1 MDNQNKIEILKRLKQ
16 NPSDLEGL
24 MALDPQDREVLV
36 RLAEK
41 LKMTPPDLIMK
52 GVFFAA

>member
-41 LKMTPPDLIMK
+41 LKTTPPAFITK
-52 GVFFAA
+52 GVFFAV

>member
-1 MDNQNKIEILKRLKQ
+1 MIEILKQLKQ
-16 NPSDLEGL
+16 DPSDLEGL

-41 LKMTPPDLIMK
+41 LKTTPPDLIMK
-52 GVFFAA
+52 GVFFAV